1 MVRRFEG
8 ARWLLNFTLA
18 TLLTGCFVSE
28 VPPVEPPS
36 GLEKLLSVSDSDIP
50 VRIQT
55 EGFNDRSLG
64 HQYLFFIIPLT
75 RIYTPALVADI
86 RTQLSVACGMRGYRC
101 SEEPTSDAPRMLEIT
116 IRDLSVNG
124 YDLLVM
130 RKPTAS
136 VTIAGTLY
144 ENGHVTRSC
153 EESYT
158 ATNTAHY
165 AFAAELQ
172 NALGE
177 SLLHGSYKLLD
188 CLGLK
193 QSS

>member
-1 MVRRFEG
+1 MVRRVLG
-8 ARWLLNFTLA
+8 ASWLLNVILIP
-18 TLLTGCFVSE
+18 LLTGCFASE
-28 VPPVEPPS
+28 LPPVEPPS
-36 GLEKLLSVSDSDIP
+36 GLEKLLSVSDSALP

-64 HQYLFFIIPLT
+64 HQYLFFVIPLT
-75 RIYTPALVADI
+75 RVFAPALATDL

-101 SEEPTSDAPRMLEIT
+101 SDEPSSSSGRTVEIT

-136 VTIAGTLY
+136 VTLAAKLY
-144 ENGHVTRSC
+144 DKGQVTRAC
-153 EESYT
+153 EASYT
-158 ATNTAHY
+158 ATNTSHY

-177 SLLHGSYKLLD
+177 SLLHGSYQLLD

-193 QSS
+193 PIS

>member
-1 MVRRFEG
+1 MVRRFTG
-8 ARWLLNFTLA
+8 PRWLLNFTLI
-18 TLLTGCFVSE
+18 TLLTGCFASE
-28 VPPVEPPS
+28 LPPVEPPS
-36 GLEKLLSVSDSDIP
+36 GLEKLLSVSDSALP

-55 EGFNDRSLG
+55 EGFSDSSLG
-64 HQYLFFIIPLT
+64 HQYLFFVIPLT
-75 RIYTPALVADI
+75 RVYAPAVATDL

-101 SEEPTSDAPRMLEIT
+101 SEEPTPASARMLEIT
-116 IRDLSVNG
+116 IRDLTVNG

-136 VTIAGTLY
+136 VTMAAKLY
-144 ENGHVTRSC
+144 EKGQVTRAC

-188 CLGLK
+188 CLGLA
-193 QSS
+193 SNS

>member
-1 MVRRFEG
+1 MARRFEG

-18 TLLTGCFVSE
+18 TLLTGCFASDL
-28 VPPVEPPS
+28 PPVEPPS
-36 GLEKLLSVSDSDIP
+36 ALEKLLSVSDSDIP
-50 VRIQT
+50 VRIHT
-55 EGFNDRSLG
+55 GGFNDRSLG
-64 HQYLFFIIPLT
+64 HQYLFFVIPLT
-75 RIYTPALVADI
+75 RVYTPALAADM
-86 RTQLSVACGMRGYRC
+86 RTQISVACGMRGYRC
-101 SEEPTSDAPRMLEIT
+101 SGEPTLRSSRMLEIT

-144 ENGHVTRSC
+144 ENGQVTRAC

>member
-1 MVRRFEG
+1 MVRRFTG
-8 ARWLLNFTLA
+8 PKWLLNFTLI
-18 TLLTGCFVSE
+18 TLLTGCFASE
-28 VPPVEPPS
+28 LPPVEPPS
-36 GLEKLLSVSDSDIP
+36 GLEKLLSVSDSALPI
-50 VRIQT
+50 RIQT

-64 HQYLFFIIPLT
+64 HQYLFFVIPLT
-75 RIYTPALVADI
+75 RVYAPAVAKDL

-101 SEEPTSDAPRMLEIT
+101 SEEPTTASGGMLEIT
-116 IRDLSVNG
+116 IRDLTVNG

-136 VTIAGTLY
+136 VTLAAKLY
-144 ENGHVTRSC
+144 DKGQVTRAC

-172 NALGE
+172 SALGE
-177 SLLHGSYKLLD
+177 SLLHASYKILD
-188 CLGLK
+188 CLGLAPI
-193 QSS
+193 S

>member
-1 MVRRFEG
+1 MARHFQG
-8 ARWLLNFTLA
+8 ARRLLNLTLS
-18 TLLTGCFVSE
+18 TLLTGCFSSE
-28 VPPVEPPS
+28 LPPVDPPA

-55 EGFNDRSLG
+55 EGFNERSLG
-64 HQYLFFIIPLT
+64 HQYLLFIIPLT
-75 RIYTPALVADI
+75 RVYTPALGTDI

-101 SEEPTSDAPRMLEIT
+101 SAEPTPTSPRMLEIT

-136 VTIAGTLY
+136 VTMAGKLY
-144 ENGHVTRSC
+144 EKGQVIRAC
-153 EESYT
+153 EENYT
-158 ATNTAHY
+158 ATNTSHY
-165 AFAAELQ
+165 AFSAELQ

-177 SLLHGSYKLLD
+177 TLLHGSYKLLD
-188 CLGLK
+188 CLGLT

>member
-1 MVRRFEG
+1 MVRRVRC
-8 ARWLLNFTLA
+8 ARWLLTLTVI
-18 TLLTGCFVSE
+18 TLLTGCFSSE
-28 VPPVEPPS
+28 LPPVVPPS
-36 GLEKLLSVSDSDIP
+36 GFEKLLSVSDSAIP
-50 VRIQT
+50 VTIQT
-55 EGFNDRSLG
+55 AEFNERFLG
-64 HQYLFFIIPLT
+64 HQYLFLLIPLT
-75 RIYTPALVADI
+75 RIYAPTLATDI

-101 SEEPTSDAPRMLEIT
+101 SEEPTSASKRMLEIT
-116 IRDLSVNG
+116 IRDLTVNG
-124 YDLLVM
+124 YDLLVV

-136 VTIAGTLY
+136 VTMSARLF
-144 ENGHVTRSC
+144 ENGKLTRAC
-153 EESYT
+153 EERYI

-172 NALGE
+172 NALSE

>member
-1 MVRRFEG
+1 MVRRSAG
-8 ARWLLNFTLA
+8 VRWLLNFSLI
-18 TLLTGCFVSE
+18 TLLTGCFASE
-28 VPPVEPPS
+28 LPPVEPPPA
-36 GLEKLLSVSDSDIP
+36 LEKLLSVSDSTIP

-55 EGFNDRSLG
+55 QAFNERSLG

-75 RIYTPALVADI
+75 RVYNPTLTADL

-101 SEEPTSDAPRMLEIT
+101 SEEPNASSARMLEVT
-116 IRDLSVNG
+116 VHDLSVNG
-124 YDLLVM
+124 YDLLVI

-136 VTIAGTLY
+136 VTLSAKLFEKGDLIRT
-144 ENGHVTRSC
+144 C
-153 EESYT
+153 QESYT

-177 SLLHGSYKLLD
+177 SLLHGIYKLLD
-188 CLGLK
+188 CLGFK
-193 QSS
+193 QPS

>member
-1 MVRRFEG
+1 MVRRFAG
-8 ARWLLNFTLA
+8 ARWLLNFSLA
-18 TLLTGCFVSE
+18 TLLTGCFASE
-28 VPPVEPPS
+28 LPPVEPPS
-36 GLEKLLSVSDSDIP
+36 ALEKLLSVSDSTLP

-55 EGFNDRSLG
+55 QAFNERSLG

-75 RIYTPALVADI
+75 RVYTPTLTSDL
-86 RTQLSVACGMRGYRC
+86 RTQLSVACGMRG
-101 SEEPTSDAPRMLEIT
+101 SSVRMLEIT
-116 IRDLSVNG
+116 VQDLSVNG
-124 YDLLVM
+124 YDLVVV

-136 VTIAGTLY
+136 VTLSAKLY
-144 ENGHVTRSC
+144 EKEHLIRTC

-172 NALGE
+172 SALEE

-188 CLGLK
+188 CLGFK
-193 QSS
+193 QPS

>member
-1 MVRRFEG
+1 MIRRLKS
-8 ARWLLNFTLA
+8 AYWLSIFSAT
-18 TLLTGCFVSE
+18 TLLTGCFASE
-28 VPPVEPPS
+28 LPPVEPPTA
-36 GLEKLLSVSDSDIP
+36 LNKLLSVSDSTIP

-55 EGFNDRSLG
+55 GDLQNRSVG

-75 RIYTPALVADI
+75 RVYAPTLQSDL

-101 SEEPTSDAPRMLEIT
+101 SDEPTSPPKRMLEIT
-116 IRDLSVNG
+116 IRDLRVNG
-124 YDLLVM
+124 YDLLVV

-136 VTIAGTLY
+136 VIVEGKLF
-144 ENGHVTRSC
+144 ENGHLARSC
-153 EESYT
+153 EESYI
-158 ATNTAHY
+158 ATNTSHY
-165 AFAAELQ
+165 AFEAELQ

>member
-1 MVRRFEG
+1 MVRRFAG
-8 ARWLLNFTLA
+8 ARWLLNFSLA
-18 TLLTGCFVSE
+18 TLLTGCFASE
-28 VPPVEPPS
+28 LPPVEPPS
-36 GLEKLLSVSDSDIP
+36 ALEKLLSVSDSTLP

-55 EGFNDRSLG
+55 QAFNERSLG

-75 RIYTPALVADI
+75 RVYTPTLTSDL

-101 SEEPTSDAPRMLEIT
+101 SEEPTSSSVRMLEIT
-116 IRDLSVNG
+116 VQDLSVNG
-124 YDLLVM
+124 YDLVVV

-136 VTIAGTLY
+136 VTLSAKLY
-144 ENGHVTRSC
+144 EKEHLIRTC

-172 NALGE
+172 SALEE

-188 CLGLK
+188 CLGFK
-193 QSS
+193 QPS

>member
-1 MVRRFEG
+1 MVRRVAG
-8 ARWLLNFTLA
+8 ARWLLNFSLA
-18 TLLTGCFVSE
+18 TLLTGCFASE
-28 VPPVEPPS
+28 LPPVEPPS
-36 GLEKLLSVSDSDIP
+36 ALEKLLSVADSTLP

-55 EGFNDRSLG
+55 QAFNERSLG
-64 HQYLFFIIPLT
+64 HQYLFFLIPLT
-75 RIYTPALVADI
+75 RVYTPTLTSDL

-101 SEEPTSDAPRMLEIT
+101 SQEPTSSSERMLEIT
-116 IRDLSVNG
+116 VQDLSVNG
-124 YDLLVM
+124 YDLLVV

-136 VTIAGTLY
+136 VTLSAKLY
-144 ENGHVTRSC
+144 DKGHLMRTC

-172 NALGE
+172 SALEE

-188 CLGLK
+188 CLGFK
-193 QSS
+193 QPA